1 MLNQLDAGSPRIIRP
16 EYRCAVVAIL
26 CFAMCAVWPASSV
39 PSALI
44 AFVAFCLVL
53 LSYKLPSLTNLTFV
67 FLCFTLLIIISNSIL
82 WSVLLTFAHLDTS
95 EANDTRNWA
104 MQYIGMAIDAMV
116 LGACLV
122 KLRHC
127 NTRKPEPVLRNVVLY
142 PSIYLT
148 AAFIPLFLNVILY
161 YFSLR
166 GLGYIAIYVAVLG
179 PSKYIIFLIVIT
191 HAAFMRLFGGWTYL
205 GRNSRLTLAAAVC
218 LFFYIYVFLMP
229 MRVNLFIFGMY
240 SFYFLG
246 RGIRWRLKVALLA
259 GGIVL
264 FSWIAI
270 HRGSTDDTLN
280 EMGFAEATV
289 SAMSFGTLMVDMVP
303 WAYDEVRSQGTTWGL
318 TSLSE
323 LVTTKYSP
331 GNRFAQD
338 KSPLYFESG
347 GGYGF
352 FYIAELLLNFG
363 YWGGLLSVC
372 ILGMALQKI
381 SMTQSVIVRSTV
393 LPALLGGSFPLMRN
407 DVLSTLKG
415 PIYIIISCFILDRLA
430 LYGHELGGLIKLAK
444 LSAATKQKLQFHQRS
459 NPL

>member
-1 MLNQLDAGSPRIIRP
+1 
-16 EYRCAVVAIL
+16 
-26 CFAMCAVWPASSV
+26 
-39 PSALI
+39 
-44 AFVAFCLVL
+44 
-53 LSYKLPSLTNLTFV
+53 
-67 FLCFTLLIIISNSIL
+67 
-82 WSVLLTFAHLDTS
+82 
-95 EANDTRNWA
+95 
-104 MQYIGMAIDAMV
+104 
-116 LGACLV
+116 
-122 KLRHC
+122 
-127 NTRKPEPVLRNVVLY
+127 
-142 PSIYLT
+142 
-148 AAFIPLFLNVILY
+148 
-161 YFSLR
+161 
-166 GLGYIAIYVAVLG
+166 
-179 PSKYIIFLIVIT
+179 
-191 HAAFMRLFGGWTYL
+191 
-205 GRNSRLTLAAAVC
+205 
-218 LFFYIYVFLMP
+218 
-229 MRVNLFIFGMY
+229 
-240 SFYFLG
+240 
-246 RGIRWRLKVALLA
+246 
-259 GGIVL
+259 
-264 FSWIAI
+264 
-270 HRGSTDDTLN
+270 
-280 EMGFAEATV
+280 
-289 SAMSFGTLMVDMVP
+289 MVDMVP
-303 WAYDEVRSQGTTWGL
+303 WAYDDLRSQGTTWGL

>member
-1 MLNQLDAGSPRIIRP
+1 MLNQMDARPPRILRP

-44 AFVAFCLVL
+44 AFVAFYRVL
-53 LSYKLPSLTNLTFV
+53 LRYKLPSLTNLAFV

-82 WSVLLTFAHLDTS
+82 WSVLLTIAHLDAS

-116 LGACLV
+116 LGACIV
-122 KLRHC
+122 KLRHWD
-127 NTRKPEPVLRNVVLY
+127 TRKPEPVLRNVALY

-148 AAFIPLFLNVILY
+148 AAFVPLLLNVILY

-166 GLGYIAIYVAVLG
+166 GQGYIAIYVAVQG
-179 PSKYIIFLIVIT
+179 PSKYVIFLIVIT
-191 HAAFMRLFGGWTYL
+191 HAAFMRLFGGWRSL
-205 GRNSRLTLAAAVC
+205 GRNSRLTLVAAVC
-218 LFFYIYVFLMP
+218 LFLYIYVFLMP
-229 MRVNLFIFGMY
+229 MRANLFIFGMY

-246 RGIRWRLKVALLA
+246 KGIRWPLKAALLT
-259 GGIVL
+259 GSIVL

-270 HRGSTDDTLN
+270 HRGSADDALN
-280 EMGFAEATV
+280 EMGFVEATV
-289 SAMSFGTLMVDMVP
+289 SAMSFGNLMVDMVP
-303 WAYDEVRSQGTTWGL
+303 WAYDEVRSHGTTWGL

-338 KSPLYFESG
+338 KAPLYFENG

-352 FYIAELLLNFG
+352 FYIAEFLLNFG

-381 SMTQSVIVRSTV
+381 SITESVMVRLTV
-393 LPALLGGSFPLMRN
+393 LPALLGGAFSLMRN

-415 PIYIIISCFILDRLA
+415 PIYIIASCFILDRLA
-430 LYGHELGGLIKLAK
+430 LNIHELGGLIKLAK
-444 LSAATKQKLQFHQRS
+444 LSAATKQDLQFHQRS